1 MWKVKETCLSLR
13 KSKKDQTLAH
23 CGQVK
28 NPFWLFGHDQSH
40 HLICTLFI
48 LCKVW
53 MNLTKTILKDK
64 QHPCCLCSINEKGTL
79 FLFFFFFL
87 LYLSTK
93 ERSKRYN
100 EQNKGFIYIY
110 IYGKRK
116 KNTIIIL
123 FARLELTTTNSRSN
137 GQNLEPLFWYGFG
150 PPIVC
155 KI

>member
-79 FLFFFFFL
+79 FLFFSFFYFICRRRRGQKD
-87 LYLSTK
+87 TT
-93 ERSKRYN
+93 
-100 EQNKGFIYIY
+100 NKIKVYIYIY
-110 IYGKRK
+110 IYVCMVKGKK
-116 KNTIIIL
+116 YYN
-123 FARLELTTTNSRSN
+123 
-137 GQNLEPLFWYGFG
+137 Y
-150 PPIVC
+150 IVC
-155 KI
+155 SAWIDHKEFKK

>member
-1 MWKVKETCLSLR
+1 MWKVKETCLSLS

-28 NPFWLFGHDQSH
+28 NPFWLFGHDHSH

-79 FLFFFFFL
+79 FLFLFS

-100 EQNKGFIYIY
+100 EEKKGFIYMH
-110 IYGKRK
+110 GKRK
-116 KNTIIIL
+116 KKKYYN
-123 FARLELTTTNSRSN
+123 
-137 GQNLEPLFWYGFG
+137 Y
-150 PPIVC
+150 IVC
-155 KI
+155 SAWIDHKEFKK

>member
-79 FLFFFFFL
+79 FLFFSFFYFICRRRRGQKD
-87 LYLSTK
+87 TT
-93 ERSKRYN
+93 
-100 EQNKGFIYIY
+100 NKIKVYIYIY
-110 IYGKRK
+110 ICMVKGKK
-116 KNTIIIL
+116 YYN
-123 FARLELTTTNSRSN
+123 
-137 GQNLEPLFWYGFG
+137 Y
-150 PPIVC
+150 IVC
-155 KI
+155 SAWIDHKEFKK